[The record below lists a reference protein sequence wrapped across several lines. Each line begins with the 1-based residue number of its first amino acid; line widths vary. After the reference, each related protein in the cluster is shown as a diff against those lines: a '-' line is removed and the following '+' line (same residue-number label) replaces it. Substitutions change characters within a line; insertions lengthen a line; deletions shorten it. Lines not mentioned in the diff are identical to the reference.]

1 MTNASLKVVI
11 HAGRVIDGTGAEP
24 QVAVDILLEDG
35 RIQAI
40 MPRGEATIDDAYHLD
55 AREKT
60 VLPGLIDTHVHIC
73 FDPNPGHHA
82 SRVSE
87 PIPAQTIRGVQNARA
102 MLESGITSIR
112 TLGTAHDLDFT
123 IRDAIQQGIIP
134 GPRILAAGRGISMT
148 GGHGHYISM
157 ESDGPEA
164 MRKAV
169 RTAIRN
175 GANVIKLFVTG
186 GVMTPGG
193 KPGRPQLNRDELDV
207 AILEAHKIGIKVTGH
222 AEGRQG
228 VNAALAA
235 GIDCIE
241 HGYFMNNEEGLAMLV
256 DKGVYLVPTLMA
268 YQLIA
273 KGLDAGVPPEA
284 AANADIALEYNT
296 VGFRNAVQAGAK
308 IAMGS
313 DAGTAFNDHGRSWRE
328 LIYMVKY
335 GMTPM
340 QAIVAATRNGA
351 DLLGIGDE
359 VGTIEPGKVA
369 DIIVVE
375 GDPLS
380 NIAQI
385 GEVRAVIKEGKIVR
399 NDLTEVYGK
408 PNSLAGVGYAHR

>member
-1 MTNASLKVVI
+1 MTKSPMKIVI
-11 HAGRVIDGTGAEP
+11 HAGRMIDGTGAEP
-24 QVAVDILLEDG
+24 SRAVDILIENG

-40 MPRGEATIDDAYHLD
+40 LPQGEMAVEYAFHLD
-55 AREKT
+55 VQNKT

-73 FDPNPGHHA
+73 FDPNPGQHA

-87 PIPAQTIRGVQNARA
+87 SIPTQTIRGAKNARD
-102 MLESGITSIR
+102 MLEHGFTSIR
-112 TLGTAHDLDFT
+112 TLGTTHDLDFT
-123 IRDAIQQGIIP
+123 IRDAIQQGIIL
-134 GPRILAAGRGISMT
+134 GPRMIAAGRGISMT
-148 GGHGHYISM
+148 GGHGHFISM

-164 MRKAV
+164 VRKAV

-207 AILEAHKIGIKVTGH
+207 AILEAHKIGLKVTCH
-222 AEGRQG
+222 AEGKQG
-228 VNAALAA
+228 VNEALAV

-256 DKGVYLVPTLMA
+256 EKGVHLVPTLMA

-273 KGLDAGVPPEA
+273 YGLDAGVPPEA
-284 AANADIALEYNT
+284 AANAEMALEYNT
-296 VGFRNAVQAGAK
+296 VGFGNAVRAGAK

-351 DLLGIGDE
+351 DLLGIGSD
-359 VGTIEPGKVA
+359 VGTIETGKLA
-369 DIIVVE
+369 DILVVE
-375 GDPLS
+375 GDPLAD
-380 NIAQI
+380 IAQI
-385 GEVRAVIKEGKIVR
+385 GQTRVVIKEGEIVR
-399 NDLTEVYGK
+399 NDLAEKEGRAVFQGETS
-408 PNSLAGVGYAHR
+408 NACR